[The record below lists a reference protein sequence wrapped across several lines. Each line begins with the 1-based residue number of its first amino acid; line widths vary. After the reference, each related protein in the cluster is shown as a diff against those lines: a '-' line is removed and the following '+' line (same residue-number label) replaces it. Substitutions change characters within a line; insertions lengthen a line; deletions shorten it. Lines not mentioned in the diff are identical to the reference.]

1 LSLDLD
7 HRAGWPDELC
17 VLLKQHPRESWSSKP
32 TPLAQFWLDV
42 HASFRH
48 ECQALE
54 TRTADYRAERLSPQQ
69 FGLWA
74 APRVQNL
81 ISHLHGHHQIEDYHY
96 FPSFRSAEP
105 RLANGF
111 ETLERDHATL
121 NAGIRDVVETI
132 NAFIAALRVAEAGDV
147 GAKKHIADRFV
158 ESSMLLYRRLGR
170 HLDDE
175 EDLIIPLMI
184 ERG

>member
-1 LSLDLD
+1 LSIDLD
-7 HRAGWPDELC
+7 QRTGWPDELR
-17 VLLKQHPRESWSSKP
+17 VLLKLHPRESWSAKP
-32 TPLAQFWLDV
+32 TPLAQFWLEV
-42 HASFRH
+42 HASFRR
-48 ECQALE
+48 ECEALE
-54 TRTADYRAERLSPQQ
+54 ARTADYRAERLSPQQ

-96 FPSFRSAEP
+96 FPSFRLAEP
-105 RLANGF
+105 RLAAGF
-111 ETLERDHATL
+111 EALEKDHATL
-121 NAGIRDVVETI
+121 NAGIDDVVDTV
-132 NAFIAALRVAEAGDV
+132 NTFIAALRVAETGDAG
-147 GAKKHIADRFV
+147 AQKHAADRFV
-158 ESSMLLYRRLGR
+158 GSSMLLYRRLGR